1 MNNDVIMK
9 KTFLPKTIRWTFY
22 SGFVFLIIMSLLRFV
37 FVNYFSAPASADNNL
52 TSSYILGFRY
62 DLRYVTIVMMITLL
76 FSYIKP
82 LNPFDK
88 KLGKQI
94 AIITWM
100 LFSSL
105 LLFFYTADFIHYAY
119 VHQRLNA
126 SILSYIDNPLISL
139 QMMWQSYPIIT
150 IIIIFLVVE
159 WVLYKFISFTYQLSD
174 KYERTGSQFKNIIT
188 QTIFFIILLYAAIG
202 NIIYKGGQYPLRWS
216 NAYSLGSDY
225 KANVALNPMQSFF
238 STLNFRSSKIDTD
251 LIKKN
256 YSVIADYLT
265 IPSNEQDAQNLQ
277 FARIHNPVNNNL
289 EASKIKNVVLV
300 ICESF
305 SAYKSSMMG
314 NPLNTTPYF
323 NDMKKQGVYFNRAF
337 SPAYGTARGVWA
349 VLTGTPDVLE
359 GKTSSRNPLAVDQH
373 SIIAD
378 FKNYEKYY
386 FLGGSAS
393 WANIRGVLT
402 NNISDLKIFEQ
413 GSYQSSE
420 IDVWGISDKNL
431 FLEANK
437 TLSKN
442 TKPFFAIIQ
451 TADNHRPY
459 TIPAED
465 LKVFVKKTVPKDSLL
480 KFGFEN
486 NEEYNAFRYTDF
498 CIEQYIEAAKK
509 EKYFNET
516 LFVFIG
522 DHGIK
527 GDAGT
532 MLPKSFTEQGLT
544 NMHVPLLFYAPSI
557 LQPKEYS
564 IPVSQ
569 LDVLPSIASLCNIPY
584 TNTTMG
590 KNVFITV
597 QQKDNAIFLYDDFNQ
612 QIGVLNNE
620 YYYGYQLK
628 NPSKPIFESALN
640 NEVVKNDS
648 AQKQMDIL
656 TKTIYE
662 TAKYMLKNNQKLNI
676 KKWL

>member
-1 MNNDVIMK
+1 MK

-76 FSYIKP
+76 FSFIKP

-126 SILSYIDNPLISL
+126 SILSYIDNPLISM
-139 QMMWQSYPIIT
+139 QMIWQSYPIIT

-159 WVLYKFISFTYQLSD
+159 WVLYKFISFTYQLSA
-174 KYERTGSQFKNIIT
+174 KYVRTGSQFKNIII

-289 EASKIKNVVLV
+289 EASTIKNVVLV

-323 NDMKKQGVYFNRAF
+323 NDLKKQGVYFNRAF

-480 KFGFEN
+480 KYGFEN

-620 YYYGYQLK
+620 FYYGYQLK

-648 AQKQMDIL
+648 VQKQMDIL

-662 TAKYMLKNNQKLNI
+662 TAKYMLIHNQKLNI
-676 KKWL
+676 KK

>member
-1 MNNDVIMK
+1 MK
-9 KTFLPKTIRWTFY
+9 KTFLPKTIRWTLFL
-22 SGFVFLIIMSLLRFV
+22 GFTFLIIMSLLRFI
-37 FVNYFSAPASADNNL
+37 FVHRFAAPVSSDNDLNA
-52 TSSYILGFRY
+52 SYILGFRY
-62 DLRYVTIVMMITLL
+62 DLRYVAIVMMITLL
-76 FSYIKP
+76 LSYIKP
-82 LNPFDK
+82 LDPFTK
-88 KLGKQI
+88 KLGKKI
-94 AIITWM
+94 AIIFWM

-105 LLFFYTADFIHYAY
+105 LLFFYTTDFIHYAY

-126 SILSYIDNPLISL
+126 SILSYIDNPLISM
-139 QMMWQSYPIIT
+139 QMMWQSYPIIS
-150 IIIIFLVVE
+150 IIVVFLIVE

-174 KYERTGSQFKNIIT
+174 KYERTGSKIKNIIT
-188 QTIFFIILLYAAIG
+188 QVVFFIVLLYSAIG
-202 NIIYKGGQYPLRWS
+202 NIIYEGGQYPLRWS
-216 NAYSLGSDY
+216 DAYSLGSDY

-238 STLNFRSSKIDTD
+238 STLNFRSSKIDTG

-256 YSVIADYLT
+256 YTVIADYLAM
-265 IPSNEQDAQNLQ
+265 PSNEQDAQNLQ
-277 FARIHNPVNNNL
+277 FTRVVSPVVNNL

-314 NPLNTTPYF
+314 NPLKTTPYF
-323 NDMKKQGVYFNRAF
+323 NAMKEQGVYFNRAF

-349 VLTGTPDVLE
+349 VLTGTPDILE

-373 SIIAD
+373 TIISD

-402 NNISDLKIFEQ
+402 NNISDLKIVEQ
-413 GSYQSSE
+413 GNYQSSE
-420 IDVWGISDKNL
+420 INVWGISDKDL

-442 TKPFFAIIQ
+442 TEPFFAIIQ

-486 NEEYNAFRYTDF
+486 NDEYNAFRYTDF
-498 CIEQYIEAAKK
+498 CIEQFIEAAKK

-516 LFVFIG
+516 LFVFVG

-527 GDAGT
+527 GDAGS
-532 MLPKSFTEQGLT
+532 MLPTSFTEQGLT

-557 LQPKEYS
+557 LLPKEYS

-569 LDVLPSIASLCNIPY
+569 VDVLPSIASLCNIAY

-590 KNVFITV
+590 KNVFNTV
-597 QQKDNAIFLYDDFNQ
+597 QQNNNAIFLYDDFNQ

-628 NPSKPIFESALN
+628 NPSKPIFESVVN
-640 NEVVKNDS
+640 NNIVKNDS
-648 AQKQMDIL
+648 VQKQMDIL
-656 TKTIYE
+656 TKTMYE
-662 TAKYMLKNNQKLNI
+662 TSKYMLIHNQKLPI
-676 KKWL
+676 KK

>member
-1 MNNDVIMK
+1 MK

-76 FSYIKP
+76 FSFIKP

-126 SILSYIDNPLISL
+126 SILSYIDNPLISM
-139 QMMWQSYPIIT
+139 QMMWQSYSIIT

-277 FARIHNPVNNNL
+277 FARIYNPVNNNL
-289 EASKIKNVVLV
+289 EASTIKNVVLV

-305 SAYKSSMMG
+305 SAYKSYLMG

-498 CIEQYIEAAKK
+498 CIEQFIEAAKK

-620 YYYGYQLK
+620 FYYGYQLK

-648 AQKQMDIL
+648 VQKQMDIL

-662 TAKYMLKNNQKLNI
+662 TAKYMLIHNQKLNI
-676 KKWL
+676 KK

>member
-1 MNNDVIMK
+1 MK

-126 SILSYIDNPLISL
+126 SILSYIDNPLISM

-289 EASKIKNVVLV
+289 EASTIKNVVLV

-620 YYYGYQLK
+620 FYYGYQLK

-648 AQKQMDIL
+648 VQKQMDIL

-662 TAKYMLKNNQKLNI
+662 TAKYMLIHNQKLNI
-676 KKWL
+676 KK

>member
-1 MNNDVIMK
+1 MK
-9 KTFLPKTIRWTFY
+9 KTSLPKTIRWTFY

-126 SILSYIDNPLISL
+126 SILSYIDNPLISM
-139 QMMWQSYPIIT
+139 QMIWQSYPIIT

-159 WVLYKFISFTYQLSD
+159 WVLYKFISFTYQLSA
-174 KYERTGSQFKNIIT
+174 KYVRTGSQFKNIII
-188 QTIFFIILLYAAIG
+188 QTIFFIILLYAVIG
-202 NIIYKGGQYPLRWS
+202 NIIYKGGQYTLRWS

-289 EASKIKNVVLV
+289 EASTIKNVVLV

-323 NDMKKQGVYFNRAF
+323 NDLKKQGVYFNRAF

-402 NNISDLKIFEQ
+402 NNIPDLKIYEQ

-420 IDVWGISDKNL
+420 INVWGISDKDL

-480 KFGFEN
+480 KYGFEN
-486 NEEYNAFRYTDF
+486 NDEYNAFRYTDF
-498 CIEQYIEAAKK
+498 CIEQFMEAAKK

-516 LFVFIG
+516 LFVFVG

-557 LQPKEYS
+557 IQPKEYS

-569 LDVLPSIASLCNIPY
+569 VDVMPSIASLCNIPY

-590 KNVFITV
+590 KNVFNTV
-597 QQKDNAIFLYDDFNQ
+597 QQNKNTIFLYDDFNQ

-628 NPSKPIFESALN
+628 NPNKPIFESVFN
-640 NEVVKNDS
+640 NDVVKNDT

-656 TKTIYE
+656 TKTMYE
-662 TAKYMLKNNQKLNI
+662 TSKFMLIHNQKLNI
-676 KKWL
+676 KK